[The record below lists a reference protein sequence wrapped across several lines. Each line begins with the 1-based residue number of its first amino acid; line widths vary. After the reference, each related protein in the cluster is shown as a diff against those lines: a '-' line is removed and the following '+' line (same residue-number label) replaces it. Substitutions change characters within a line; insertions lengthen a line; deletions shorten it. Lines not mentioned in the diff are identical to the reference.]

1 MPPAPPDP
9 TAPAPTTPLA
19 PTAAA
24 AAAALAGATSPGAA
38 GAPTAAAAPAPA
50 APPAPSLSPP
60 VSPPP
65 RPRARVLL
73 GSTAVSVTALLL
85 LVVVGAVLRQPLLIP
100 PLAASMALVAG
111 APDLPLAQPRSVVG
125 GQLLSALTGF
135 AVLALTG
142 PGPWGAALAGG
153 LALGVMAAARTPHS
167 PAAATAVIV
176 TLQNPPFWTFLGLLV
191 LASLLLVATGLAGAR
206 LTGRRYPAYWL

>member
-1 MPPAPPDP
+1 MTTAPPAPAT
-9 TAPAPTTPLA
+9 TATPAR
-19 PTAAA
+19 
-24 AAAALAGATSPGAA
+24 
-38 GAPTAAAAPAPA
+38 AAAPAR
-50 APPAPSLSPP
+50 
-60 VSPPP
+60 P
-65 RPRARVLL
+65 RPRVLL
-73 GSTAVSVTALLL
+73 ASTAVSVTALLL
-85 LVVVGAVLRQPLLIP
+85 LVALGTALHQPLLIP

-142 PGPWGAALAGG
+142 PGLWGAAVAGG
-153 LALGVMAAARTPHS
+153 LALGVMSAARTPHS

-176 TLQNPPFWTFLGLLV
+176 TLQNPPFWPFLALLA
-191 LASLLLVATGLAGAR
+191 LATLVLVATGLAGAR

>member
-1 MPPAPPDP
+1 MTTAPT
-9 TAPAPTTPLA
+9 TAAAVAPPAPTT
-19 PTAAA
+19 AAA
-24 AAAALAGATSPGAA
+24 V
-38 GAPTAAAAPAPA
+38 APPAPAAAPA
-50 APPAPSLSPP
+50 
-60 VSPPP
+60 

-73 GSTAVSVTALLL
+73 ASTAVSVTALLL
-85 LVVVGAVLRQPLLIP
+85 LVALGTVLHEPLLIP

-135 AVLALTG
+135 AVLTLAG
-142 PGPWGAALAGG
+142 PGPWGAAVAGG

-176 TLQNPPFWTFLGLLV
+176 TLQNPPFWLFLGLLA
-191 LASLLLVATGLAGAR
+191 LAAVLLVATGLAGAR

>member
-1 MPPAPPDP
+1 MTTAPP
-9 TAPAPTTPLA
+9 
-19 PTAAA
+19 
-24 AAAALAGATSPGAA
+24 
-38 GAPTAAAAPAPA
+38 AAAPAR
-50 APPAPSLSPP
+50 
-60 VSPPP
+60 P
-65 RPRARVLL
+65 RPRVLL
-73 GSTAVSVTALLL
+73 ASTAVSVTALLL
-85 LVVVGAVLRQPLLIP
+85 LVALGTLLHEPLLIP

-176 TLQNPPFWTFLGLLV
+176 TLQNPPFWTFLALLA
-191 LASLLLVATGLAGAR
+191 LAAAVLVATGLAGAR
-206 LTGRRYPAYWL
+206 LAGRRYPAYWI